1 MWRRKASPILGPH
14 KPEVRK
20 AGTGER
26 ERALLIPS
34 RSKRALLI
42 TSKRVPLIPS
52 RRALLIPSKRAL
64 VIPLLI
70 GGDNGDL
77 YVFDEF
83 LLANALVINAL
94 ISYICDLQTRM
105 LPL

>member
-1 MWRRKASPILGPH
+1 M
-14 KPEVRK
+14 
-20 AGTGER
+20 
-26 ERALLIPS
+26 
-34 RSKRALLI
+34 
-42 TSKRVPLIPS
+42 
-52 RRALLIPSKRAL
+52 IPSKRAL